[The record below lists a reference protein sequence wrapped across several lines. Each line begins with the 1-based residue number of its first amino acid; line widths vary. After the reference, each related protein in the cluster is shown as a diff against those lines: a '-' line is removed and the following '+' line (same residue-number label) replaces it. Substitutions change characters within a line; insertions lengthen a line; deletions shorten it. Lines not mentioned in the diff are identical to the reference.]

1 LLAAASVFGAVD
13 CGAGHCQVSPE
24 PSMSTQKQQAVE
36 LIEAVEPGAAEPV
49 GLINPTKYIQH
60 NPRAED
66 GPAGLRKL
74 LETLRQGSARAHPVR
89 VFQDGDYVF
98 AHTDYDYLGP
108 KTSFDIFRFEHGK
121 IVEHWDNLQGTAGPN
136 PSGNTMTNGPTQA
149 TDLEKTEPNKALVRQ
164 FVDDILVHGR
174 MDRIAGYFSGDNYIQ
189 HDPQLANGLAG
200 LRAALAAMAKAGVT
214 RKYDRIHQVLG
225 EGNFVLVVS
234 EGAVGGKPTSFY
246 DLFRVENGKIAEH
259 WDTIETIPP
268 RSEWKNQNGKFDF

>member
-1 LLAAASVFGAVD
+1 M
-13 CGAGHCQVSPE
+13 
-24 PSMSTQKQQAVE
+24 SMQKQQVVDF
-36 LIEAVEPGAAEPV
+36 IKAVEPGASEPA
-49 GLINPTKYIQH
+49 GITDPTKYIQH
-60 NPRAED
+60 NLRAED

-74 LETLRQGSARAHPVR
+74 LETLRRGSARAHPVR

-121 IVEHWDNLQGTAGPN
+121 IVEHWDNLQETAGPN

-149 TDLEKTEPNKALVRQ
+149 TDLGKAEQNQALVRQ

-174 MDRIAGYFSGDNYIQ
+174 LDRLAGYFNGDTYVQ
-189 HDPQLANGLAG
+189 HDPRIANGVSS
-200 LRAALAAMAKAGVT
+200 LRAALEAMASAGVPMQ
-214 RKYDRIHQVLG
+214 YDRIHQVLG

-234 EGAVGGKPTSFY
+234 EGTVRGKPTSFY
-246 DLFRVENGKIAEH
+246 DLFRVANGKIAEH

-268 RSEWKNQNGKFDF
+268 RNEWKNQNGKFGF